1 MSNHF
6 LIRRRQLLKAGA
18 AGAGFLAMGGA
29 GLFSAG
35 PMAQRLLGGAA
46 AAQTYI
52 EVFPTSPLILNPFT
66 DPLPIPQAAR
76 PIANPY
82 DGSASGY
89 FPKLGEPAPAPVM
102 RFVVALL
109 TSALRTVAG
118 EEPGNVCR

>member
-1 MSNHF
+1 MLGGGSEGPHLMSNHF

-52 EVFPTSPLILNPFT
+52 EVFPTSPLILNPFA
-66 DPLPIPQAAR
+66 DELPIPQAAR
-76 PIANPY
+76 PVGSDAN
-82 DGSASGY
+82 S
-89 FPKLGEPAPAPVM
+89 
-102 RFVVALL
+102 VA
-109 TSALRTVAG
+109 AY
-118 EEPGNVCR
+118 